1 MTAGAGTLR
10 NALPLPST
18 AFNVDNVDKLTGPAA
33 VGQFALPFQDPFEPR
48 RLPTGGWPFWTLNTL
63 RPGRRMEQR
72 PYRLHELEWVL
83 QHVNGSCDTY
93 MSQAFFSKPCRRAL
107 HVAWLTHA
115 YVDLDLYK
123 LPVPP
128 NPGEAGILL
137 RLFCRDEGIP
147 EPSVIV
153 SSGRGLYLKWMWS
166 SPLPRA
172 AAGRAVA
179 VNRALVRR
187 FEQWGADP
195 AAVDVSRI
203 LRVVGTTNTRSG
215 GVARILHQAERDGA
229 PLTHDFD
236 LFADEV
242 LPFTLEQVRSFRDAA
257 KARQA
262 EVRVLSQERARR
274 QARQEAEQ
282 ARRGNQRAFCPE
294 DWHWGVLEDLRRLAE
309 LRSPDG
315 RVQPGSRA
323 LFGHIGACQL
333 ARVIP
338 AGQLWHEVREWSRI
352 LLPADYREGA
362 EFRQHC
368 STLLR
373 EAQRAAK
380 GERDTYR
387 GRRVTPVYTYRAS
400 TVIERLG
407 VTPDEMRQMTR
418 LIDGDEK
425 RRRDREATMARRR
438 EAGVQEW
445 GVHVEKRAEAAACR
459 AARARALRTGGMAWD
474 EVAKRMELGSPDAA
488 RKLASRAE

>member
-1 MTAGAGTLR
+1 MIAGAGTLQYTL
-10 NALPLPST
+10 LPSST
-18 AFNVDNVDKLTGPAA
+18 AFNVDNVDNPA
-33 VGQFALPFQDPFEPR
+33 GQAPVRQLALPFQDPFEPR

-63 RPGRRMEQR
+63 RPGHRMEQR

-83 QHVNGSCDTY
+83 RHVNENCDTY

-128 NPGEAGILL
+128 NPGDAGILL

-147 EPSVIV
+147 EPSMIV

-179 VNRALVRR
+179 VNKALVRR

-203 LRVVGTTNTRSG
+203 LRVIGTTNTRNG
-215 GVARILHQAERDGA
+215 GVTRILHQAERDGA
-229 PLTHDFD
+229 PLTYDFE

-242 LPFTLEQVRSFRDAA
+242 LPFTLEQIRGFRDAG
-257 KARQA
+257 KTRQA
-262 EVRVLSQERARR
+262 EIRVLSQERARR
-274 QARQEAEQ
+274 QAERDAEQ
-282 ARRGNQRAFCPE
+282 ARRGNQRAFVPE

-309 LRSPDG
+309 LRSADG
-315 RVQPGSRA
+315 IVQPGSRA

-338 AGQLWHEVREWSRI
+338 AGQLWQEVREWSRI

-368 STLLR
+368 SSLLR

-387 GRRVTPVYTYRAS
+387 GRHVTPVYTYRAS
-400 TVIERLG
+400 TIIDRLS

-418 LIDGDEK
+418 LIDQDEK
-425 RRRDREATMARRR
+425 RLRHREAAMAKRRDQ
-438 EAGVQEW
+438 GIQER
-445 GVHVEKRAEAAACR
+445 GSYIEQVAEEGACR
-459 AARARALRTGGMAWD
+459 AARARTLRDSGMTWD

-488 RKLASRAE
+488 RVLASRAK

>member
-10 NALPLPST
+10 HTLPPSPT
-18 AFNVDNVDKLTGPAA
+18 SSNVDNPAGPVPA
-33 VGQFALPFQDPFEPR
+33 QLALPFRDPFEPR
-48 RLPTGGWPFWTLNTL
+48 VLPNGGWPFWTLNTL

-72 PYRLHELEWVL
+72 AYRLHQLEWVL
-83 QHVNGSCDTY
+83 EHVNDDVDTY
-93 MSQAFFSKPCRRAL
+93 MSQAFFAKPCRRAL

-128 NPGEAGILL
+128 NPGEAGILP

-166 SPLPRA
+166 SPLLRA

-179 VNRALVRR
+179 VNRALVKR
-187 FEQWGADP
+187 FEEWGADP

-203 LRVVGTTNTRSG
+203 LRVVGTRNTKSG
-215 GVARILHQAERDGA
+215 EAARILHQAERDGA
-229 PLTHDFD
+229 PLTYDFD

-242 LPFTLEQVRSFRDAA
+242 LPFTLEQVRGFRDAA
-257 KARQA
+257 KERRA
-262 EVRVLSQERARR
+262 ELRVLSQERARR
-274 QARQEAEQ
+274 RARHEAEQ

-294 DWHWGVLEDLRRLAE
+294 DWHWGVLEDLRRLAGI
-309 LRSPDG
+309 RSADG
-315 RVQPGSRA
+315 VVQPGSRA

-333 ARVIP
+333 ARMVP
-338 AGQLWHEVREWSRI
+338 AAQLWHEIREWSRI

-373 EAQRAAK
+373 EAQHAAR

-387 GRRVTPVYTYRAS
+387 GRQVTPVYTYRAP
-400 TVIERLG
+400 TIIERLG
-407 VTPDEMRQMTR
+407 ITGDEMRQMTR

-425 RRRDREATMARRR
+425 RRRDREATMTRRR
-438 EAGVQEW
+438 EQGVKE
-445 GVHVEKRAEAAACR
+445 RAAYLERQAEQGAVR
-459 AARARALRTGGMAWD
+459 AARAKALRAGGLTWD
-474 EVAKRMELGSPDAA
+474 EVAKRMELSSPDAA
-488 RKLASRAE
+488 RVLASRAE

>member
-1 MTAGAGTLR
+1 MTGGVRAPQSTFL
-10 NALPLPST
+10 LPSST
-18 AFNVDNVDKLTGPAA
+18 SNVDNVDNLARPPL
-33 VGQFALPFQDPFEPR
+33 VGQLALPFHDPFEPR
-48 RLPTGGWPFWTLNTL
+48 QLPTAGWPFWTLNTL
-63 RPGRRMEQR
+63 RANRRMEQR
-72 PYRLHELEWVL
+72 PYRLHQLEWVL
-83 QHVNGSCDTY
+83 NHVNGNCDTY

-107 HVAWLTHA
+107 HLAWLTHA

-128 NPGEAGILL
+128 IPGEAGILL

-153 SSGRGLYLKWMWS
+153 SSGRGLYLKWMWD

-203 LRVVGTTNTRSG
+203 LRVVGTTNTRG
-215 GVARILHQAERDGA
+215 GGITRILHQAERDGA
-229 PLTHDFD
+229 PLTHDFE

-242 LPFTLEQVRSFRDAA
+242 LPFTLEQIRGFRDAA
-257 KARQA
+257 KERQA
-262 EVRVLSQERARR
+262 GIRVLSQERARR
-274 QARQEAEQ
+274 LARREAEQ
-282 ARRGNQRAFCPE
+282 VRRGNQRAFVPE

-315 RVQPGSRA
+315 LVQPGSRA

-333 ARVIP
+333 ARVIS

-352 LLPADYREGA
+352 LLPADYRASA
-362 EFRQHC
+362 EFRHHS
-368 STLLR
+368 STLLH
-373 EAQRAAK
+373 EAQRAAN
-380 GERDTYR
+380 GDRDIYR
-387 GRRVTPVYTYRAS
+387 GRQVTPVYTYRAS
-400 TVIERLG
+400 TIIDRLS
-407 VTPDEMRQMTR
+407 VTPNEMRHMTR

-425 RRRDREATMARRR
+425 RRRDRETTMKKRR
-438 EAGVQEW
+438 EAGMQDRTSYE
-445 GVHVEKRAEAAACR
+445 GAAAER
-459 AARARALRTGGMAWD
+459 ATRARDLRITGLTWD
-474 EVAKRMELGSPDAA
+474 EVARKMEVTTGNAA
-488 RKLASRAE
+488 RMLASRSRGG